1 MKWIRKGGGKK
12 GEEKLKMDRKWNQ
25 EKVEVT
31 CDLYL
36 MTNIEN
42 EGVVIGTEK
51 DRETWNLGKD

>member
-1 MKWIRKGGGKK
+1 MKWIRKGRGKK